1 MKSRRRRANRRAAAQ
16 SVAPPPAADV
26 AAQATANASTPVDA
40 PAATAGSRAAPA
52 VLAPEPTAEDPIT
65 DRWFW
70 IGALVVLVVA
80 AVIRLPELGM
90 NPFHHD
96 EGVNGWFTTTL
107 ARSGSWRYDPANY
120 HGPTLFY
127 FALLSEVLF
136 GLNNEAMRLV
146 PVVFGLVTIGAVI
159 ALRPVLGSIPVLV
172 AGLLLALSPGAVYVS
187 RYFIHE
193 ALLVA
198 FTMTL
203 VATALLYLRSRNPV
217 WAIGVG
223 ASAALIFATKETGVI
238 TIVVLA
244 IAAVVSGLYVNW
256 RSGRRAGRSST
267 RDVRRRASG
276 AAPSKPAKTIRIDG
290 VEYRAMP
297 DRSGQSLL
305 DGVIPGGIPLDHVL
319 ASSIVFLCVYVLF
332 FSSFF
337 SNFPRG
343 LIDSLATFTIWTQ
356 TGGATQVA
364 PPQQYLVWMATADA
378 PILILGTIGGLLA
391 AIQGRDRSWVFV
403 GLWALGITLA
413 YSLLAYKTPWIAL
426 NMLLPLALLGGLAIR
441 EAALL
446 PRLRPVAV
454 GAVVLATAANAF
466 LAYDLNFVN
475 YDTDSPRYP
484 YVYVHSTREMLT
496 MLDQIEDIAAEQ
508 GTGTDTEITI
518 VSPDYWP
525 LPWYLRDY
533 PKADFWGRLED
544 VTLDQPI
551 IIANTNQREQLAP
564 LIAGR
569 FEQAGTY
576 KLRPGVELDV
586 YVQTDEAGS

>member
-1 MKSRRRRANRRAAAQ
+1 MKSRRRRANRRAGAAQ
-16 SVAPPPAADV
+16 PVTQQPAVDEAGPATADAPAEAV
-26 AAQATANASTPVDA
+26 AARPAQAVDA
-40 PAATAGSRAAPA
+40 P
-52 VLAPEPTAEDPIT
+52 EPSTDDPIS

-70 IGALVVLVVA
+70 IGAFVVFVVA
-80 AVIRLPELGM
+80 ALIRLPELGM

-107 ARSGSWRYDPANY
+107 ARTGSWQYDPANY

-127 FALLSEVLF
+127 FALASEILF
-136 GLNNEAMRLV
+136 GLTNEAMRLV
-146 PVVFGLVTIGAVI
+146 PVVFGLVTVATVLG
-159 ALRPVLGSIPVLV
+159 LRPVLGSIPALV
-172 AGLLLALSPGAVYVS
+172 GGLLLALSPGAVYVS

-203 VATALLYLRSRNPV
+203 VASALLYLRSRNPV
-217 WAIGVG
+217 WALGVG

-238 TIVVLA
+238 TVVVLA
-244 IAAVVSGLYVNW
+244 IAAVVSGIYVNV
-256 RSGRRAGRSST
+256 RTGGTAGRASARGRRSRAG
-267 RDVRRRASG
+267 G
-276 AAPSKPAKTIRIDG
+276 AATSKPAKTVKIDG
-290 VEYRAMP
+290 VEYRAVP
-297 DRSGQSLL
+297 DRSDRSLL
-305 DGVIPGGIPLDHVL
+305 DGVIPGGIPLDHVV
-319 ASSIVFLCVYVLF
+319 ASTIVFLCVYILF

-337 SNFPRG
+337 TNFPQG
-343 LIDSLATFTIWTQ
+343 VVDSLATFTIWTQ

-391 AIQGRDRSWVFV
+391 AIQGRDRLWVFI

-413 YSLLAYKTPWIAL
+413 YSYISYKTPWIAL
-426 NMLLPLALLGGLAIR
+426 NMLLPLALLGGFAIR
-441 EAALL
+441 QAARL
-446 PRLRPVAV
+446 PRWRPVAV
-454 GAVVLATAANAF
+454 GAVVLATAASAF
-466 LAYDLNFVN
+466 LAYDLNYVN

-496 MLDQIEDIAAEQ
+496 MLDKIEDIAAEQ
-508 GTGTDTEITI
+508 GTGTDTGITI

-533 PKADFWGRLED
+533 PKAGFWGRLED
-544 VTLDQPI
+544 VPLDQPI

-564 LIAGR
+564 LIAGQ

-586 YVQTDEAGS
+586 YVRTGEPAS

>member
-1 MKSRRRRANRRAAAQ
+1 MKSRRRRANRRAGAAQ
-16 SVAPPPAADV
+16 PVTQQPAVDDAV
-26 AAQATANASTPVDA
+26 PATADA
-40 PAATAGSRAAPA
+40 PAEAVAAGPA
-52 VLAPEPTAEDPIT
+52 QAVGAPEPSTDDPIS

-70 IGALVVLVVA
+70 IGAFVVFVVA
-80 AVIRLPELGM
+80 ALIRLPELGM

-107 ARSGSWRYDPANY
+107 VRSGVWEYDPANY

-127 FALLSEVLF
+127 FALASEILF
-136 GLNNEAMRLV
+136 GLTNEAMRLV
-146 PVVFGLVTIGAVI
+146 PVVFGLVTVATVLG
-159 ALRPVLGSIPVLV
+159 LRPVLGSIPALV
-172 AGLLLALSPGAVYVS
+172 GGLLLALSPGAVYVS

-203 VATALLYLRSRNPV
+203 VASALLYLRSRNPA
-217 WAIGVG
+217 WALGVG

-238 TIVVLA
+238 TVVVLA
-244 IAAVVSGLYVNW
+244 IAALISGIYVNW
-256 RSGRRAGRSST
+256 RTGGTTGRASAGGRRS
-267 RDVRRRASG
+267 RAG
-276 AAPSKPAKTIRIDG
+276 AAGTSKPAKTLKIDG
-290 VEYRAMP
+290 VEYRAVP
-297 DRSGQSLL
+297 DRSDRSLL
-305 DGVIPGGIPLDHVL
+305 DGVIPGGIPLDHVV
-319 ASSIVFLCVYVLF
+319 ASTIVFLCVYILF

-337 SNFPRG
+337 TNFPQG
-343 LIDSLATFTIWTQ
+343 VVDSLATFTIWTQ

-391 AIQGRDRSWVFV
+391 AIQGRDRLWVFI

-413 YSLLAYKTPWIAL
+413 YSYISYKTPWIAL
-426 NMLLPLALLGGLAIR
+426 NMLLPLALLGGFAIR
-441 EAALL
+441 EAARL
-446 PRLRPVAV
+446 PRWRPVAV
-454 GAVVLATAANAF
+454 GAVVLATAASAF
-466 LAYDLNFVN
+466 LAYDLNYVN
-475 YDTDSPRYP
+475 YDTDSQRYP

-496 MLDQIEDIAAEQ
+496 MLDKIEDIAAEQ
-508 GTGTDTEITI
+508 GTGTDTGITI

-533 PKADFWGRLED
+533 PKAGFWGRIED
-544 VTLDQPI
+544 VPLDQPI

-564 LIAGR
+564 LIAGQ

-576 KLRPGVELDV
+576 KLRPGVDLDV
-586 YVQTDEAGS
+586 YVRTDEAGS

>member
-1 MKSRRRRANRRAAAQ
+1 
-16 SVAPPPAADV
+16 VASP
-26 AAQATANASTPVDA
+26 AQAVDA
-40 PAATAGSRAAPA
+40 P
-52 VLAPEPTAEDPIT
+52 EPSTDDPIT

-70 IGALVVLVVA
+70 IGAFAVLVIA
-80 AVIRLPELGM
+80 ALIRLPELGM

-96 EGVNGWFTTTL
+96 EGVNGWFTTSL
-107 ARSGSWRYDPANY
+107 VRSGSFQYDPANY
-120 HGPTLFY
+120 HGPTLYY
-127 FALLSEVLF
+127 FALASEILF
-136 GLNNEAMRLV
+136 GLTNEAMRLV
-146 PVVFGLVTIGAVI
+146 PVVFGLVTVGAVL
-159 ALRPVLGSIPVLV
+159 ALRPILGSIPVLV

-203 VATALLYLRSRNPV
+203 VASALLYLRSRNPV
-217 WAIGVG
+217 WALGVG
-223 ASAALIFATKETGVI
+223 ASVALIFATKETGVI
-238 TIVVLA
+238 TVVVLA
-244 IAAVVSGLYVNW
+244 IAAVVSGIYVNW
-256 RSGRRAGRSST
+256 RTGGTAGRGARRAPGK
-267 RDVRRRASG
+267 AS
-276 AAPSKPAKTIRIDG
+276 PSKPAKTVRIDG
-290 VEYRAMP
+290 VEYRAVP
-297 DRSGQSLL
+297 DRSRQSLL
-305 DGVIPGGIPLDHVL
+305 DGVVPGGIPADHVA
-319 ASSIVFLCVYVLF
+319 ASTIVFLCVYVLF

-337 SNFPRG
+337 TNFPQG
-343 LIDSLATFTIWTQ
+343 VIDSLATFTIWTQ
-356 TGGATQVA
+356 TGGETQVA
-364 PPQQYLVWMATADA
+364 PFQQYLVWMATADA

-391 AIQGRDRSWVFV
+391 AVQGRSRLWVFI

-413 YSLLAYKTPWIAL
+413 YSLLAYKTPWIVL
-426 NMLLPLALLGGLAIR
+426 NMLVPLALLGGLAIR

-446 PRLRPVAV
+446 PRWRPVTV
-454 GAVVLATAANAF
+454 GAVVLATAASAF

-475 YDTDSPRYP
+475 YDTDDGSRYP

-508 GTGTDTEITI
+508 GTGTDTGVTI

-525 LPWYLRDY
+525 LPWYMRDY
-533 PKADFWGRLED
+533 PKAGFWGRLED

-576 KLRPGVELDV
+576 KLRPGVDLDV
-586 YVQTDEAGS
+586 YVRTDEAAS

>member
-1 MKSRRRRANRRAAAQ
+1 MKSRRRRANRRAAAAQ
-16 SVAPPPAADV
+16 PVTPPPAIDDSAL
-26 AAQATANASTPVDA
+26 AAAGVQTTDA
-40 PAATAGSRAAPA
+40 PAATGSRPAQAIVAPQP
-52 VLAPEPTAEDPIT
+52 LTNDPIS

-70 IGALVVLVVA
+70 IGAFVVLVVA
-80 AVIRLPELGM
+80 ALIRLPELGM

-107 ARSGSWRYDPANY
+107 VRSGSFQYDPANY

-127 FALLSEVLF
+127 FALLSEILF
-136 GLNNEAMRLV
+136 GLTNEAMRLV
-146 PVVFGLVTIGAVI
+146 PVVFGLVTVGTVIG
-159 ALRPVLGSIPVLV
+159 LRPVLGSIPVLV
-172 AGLLLALSPGAVYVS
+172 GGLLLALSPGAVYVS

-203 VATALLYLRSRNPV
+203 VASALLYLRSRNPA
-217 WAIGVG
+217 WALGVG

-238 TIVVLA
+238 TVAVLA
-244 IAAVVSGLYVNW
+244 IAAVVSGIYVNW
-256 RSGRRAGRSST
+256 RSGGSDGRGSARGGPRRAG
-267 RDVRRRASG
+267 G
-276 AAPSKPAKTIRIDG
+276 AGTSKPAKTIKVDG
-290 VEYRAMP
+290 VEYRAVP
-297 DRSGQSLL
+297 DRSSRSLL
-305 DGVIPGGIPLDHVL
+305 DGVIPGGIPLDHV
-319 ASSIVFLCVYVLF
+319 AAATIVFLSIYVLF

-337 SNFPRG
+337 TNFPKG
-343 LIDSLATFTIWTQ
+343 LVDSLATFTIWTQ

-364 PPQQYLVWMATADA
+364 PFQQYLVWMATADA
-378 PILILGTIGGLLA
+378 PILILGTIGGLIA
-391 AIQGRDRSWVFV
+391 AIQGRDRLWVFI

-446 PRLRPVAV
+446 PRWRPVAV
-454 GAVVLATAANAF
+454 GAVVLATAASAF
-466 LAYDLNFVN
+466 LAYDLNYVN

-496 MLDQIEDIAAEQ
+496 MLDQIEDVAADQ
-508 GTGTDTEITI
+508 GTGTDTGITI

-533 PKADFWGRLED
+533 PKAGFWGRLED

-551 IIANTNQREQLAP
+551 IIANTNQREQLEP

-576 KLRPGVELDV
+576 QLRPGVDLDV
-586 YVQTDEAGS
+586 YVRTDEAAS